1 VHPSR
6 LCAFIVENYTR
17 LQCKSSSA
25 SVWHCKC
32 RNLAATTDAS
42 QKSIHPT
49 RHPPYTHACRYL
61 ELVNSRKLIERADS
75 GIHSFWKRWIQSIRM
90 GRRRRTC
97 WIDIFVCGPFITS
110 GANSNFEIHSEA
122 ESRQDKATI
131 FTRTYQ
137 QNFTSSHFKLLS
149 LGH

>member
-1 VHPSR
+1 VHLSLKITRDYSARAAVRVCDTASAETSRQPQTPHKSPSIRRGIR
-6 LCAFIVENYTR
+6 LTHMHVVIW
-17 LQCKSSSA
+17 SSS
-25 SVWHCKC
+25 
-32 RNLAATTDAS
+32 
-42 QKSIHPT
+42 
-49 RHPPYTHACRYL
+49 
-61 ELVNSRKLIERADS
+61 NSRKLIERADS

-131 FTRTYQ
+131 FTRTYK